1 MVELALYGYEAFLT
15 KLPGTTR
22 KLFKIGIII
31 DNQAITRWQED
42 CLRTLKRD
50 NQFVIYNCT
59 NTRPPRRRL
68 GHAFYYL
75 LNLFTI
81 RNRMTR
87 RTALPEQLDI
97 ATVRNFEAGGFPPWQ
112 DLPEDLLDSIRSDAP
127 SVIVKFGMG
136 LLRVPPPDRLAAPIL
151 SYHHGDP
158 VRFRGR
164 PAGFYELLHGE
175 RTVGQVI
182 QILGN
187 TLDSGA
193 CVAAAETRAIRH
205 SYRATLVES
214 YRHSPLLLKR
224 GIANAIAGAAV
235 QPSARGRN
243 YRLPDNW
250 TVVKFVAARL
260 AALVKHLIYGA
271 FYEKDWNVAT
281 APSRPRSE
289 LPIPAPAEPESW
301 GLIARPSGY
310 RFIADPFPHPGGD
323 GVLVEALR
331 ASTGLGEILHIGSAG
346 QALVCRDV
354 GHFSYPAPFRFEGA
368 DYLLPEVSEW
378 SGPRLY
384 RFDGKSLQP
393 AGELVVAGSPR
404 LIDPTLF
411 GVEDTIY
418 LFANDASEGSSVLR
432 LWTSASLFSKF
443 DEHPASPIRIS
454 PSGSRMAGAIVE
466 RGPLYRIGQD
476 SRGQYGD
483 GIVLFEIERLTPTEY
498 RETEVGQLRF
508 ADCRGPHTLNL
519 AGDRA
524 WFDYYEDRFSLLA
537 GIRRVRSRLVK
548 RPTADRIYT
557 GPNIRSEPRN

>member
-1 MVELALYGYEAFLT
+1 M
-15 KLPGTTR
+15 
-22 KLFKIGIII
+22 KIGLIV
-31 DNQAITRWQED
+31 DDLSVARWQSDALE
-42 CLRTLKRD
+42 TVASD
-50 NQFVIYNCT
+50 NEFVVYNCT
-59 NTRPPRRRL
+59 NTRPQPRRAA
-68 GHAFYYL
+68 HAFYYL
-75 LNLFTI
+75 LNLFAV

-87 RTALPEQLDI
+87 RTALPARLKI
-97 ATVRNFEAGGFPPWQ
+97 AAVRSFEAEGSGAWQ
-112 DLPEDLLDSIRSDAP
+112 ELPAALLDSIRADPPA
-127 SVIVKFGMG
+127 VIVKFGMG
-136 LLRVPPPDRLAAPIL
+136 LLRVPPPDRQAAPIL

-281 APSRPRSE
+281 APLRSRSE
-289 LPIPAPAEPESW
+289 LPMPAPAEPESW

-384 RFDGKSLQP
+384 RLDGKSLQP

-411 GVEDTIY
+411 AVEDTIY

-443 DEHPASPIRIS
+443 AEHPASPIRIS

-466 RGPLYRIGQD
+466 HARLYRVGQD
-476 SRGQYGD
+476 SRQQYGD

-498 RETEVGQLRF
+498 REIEVGQLRF
-508 ADCRGPHTLNL
+508 PDFRGPHTLNL
-519 AGDRA
+519 AGDQA
-524 WFDYYEDRFSLLA
+524 LFDYYEDRFSLLA
-537 GIRRVRSRLVK
+537 GVRRVRSRLLK
-548 RPTADRIYT
+548 QSTAGKIDT
-557 GPNIRSEPRN
+557 APNVPSGPRN

>member
-1 MVELALYGYEAFLT
+1 M
-15 KLPGTTR
+15 
-22 KLFKIGIII
+22 KIGLLI
-31 DNQAITRWQED
+31 DGGQLAKWQAQALAALPRD
-42 CLRTLKRD
+42 CE
-50 NQFVIYNCT
+50 FVIYNCT
-59 NTRPPRRRL
+59 NNRSRRHL
-68 GHAFYYL
+68 FKHALYYV
-75 LNLFTI
+75 LNLLTL
-81 RNRMTR
+81 RNALTR
-87 RTALPEQLDI
+87 KSNLPDSLPVSSQFDFKAEYEGIWQRLPPAVLKRI
-97 ATVRNFEAGGFPPWQ
+97 ANDCPT
-112 DLPEDLLDSIRSDAP
+112 
-127 SVIVKFGMG
+127 VIVKFGMG

-214 YRHSPLLLKR
+214 YQHSPLLLKR

-250 TVVKFVAARL
+250 TVVKFVATRL

-289 LPIPAPAEPESW
+289 LPMPAPAELESW
-301 GLIARPSGY
+301 RLIARPNGY
-310 RFIADPFPHPGGD
+310 RFIADPFPHPSGD

-331 ASTGLGEILHIGSAG
+331 ASTGLGEILHIGSTG

-354 GHFSYPAPFRFEGA
+354 GHLSYPAPFQFEGA

-384 RFDGKSLQP
+384 RFDGKSLLP

-411 GVEDTIY
+411 AVEGTIY
-418 LFANDASEGSSVLR
+418 LFANDASVGSSVLR

-443 DEHPASPIRIS
+443 AEHPASPIRIS

-466 RGPLYRIGQD
+466 HARLYRVGQD
-476 SRGQYGD
+476 SRQQYGD

-498 RETEVGQLRF
+498 REIEAGQLRF
-508 ADCRGPHTLNL
+508 PYFRGPHTLNL
-519 AGDRA
+519 AGDQVL
-524 WFDYYEDRFSLLA
+524 FDYYEDRFSLLA
-537 GIRRVRSRLVK
+537 GVRRVRSRLLK
-548 RPTADRIYT
+548 QSTAGKIDT
-557 GPNIRSEPRN
+557 GPNLPSGPRN